1 MTSEALLYRNF
12 GSFFLACWS
21 EIMRQKSGYKKIS
34 TDEDKQNDVSF
45 LSALLFQWM
54 NSVFK
59 IGSERALDQNDFL
72 PLSHENS
79 ACFLTDKL
87 QATWNKDQYN
97 CERTGKRPKL
107 WKSLFKMLSVKDA
120 MIIVLGYAL
129 NTLYHLLCPLFL
141 GYLVS
146 KLMSAQAEKNLPLY
160 GCVLALCFSAMM
172 GGLGMHQHNYRCI
185 LLGIRISSA
194 LKGLVY
200 RKVSRKMRPVMRS
213 SIV

>member
-1 MTSEALLYRNF
+1 MTRKGGYR
-12 GSFFLACWS
+12 
-21 EIMRQKSGYKKIS
+21 KIS
-34 TDEDKQNDVSF
+34 TDEDKENVSF

-59 IGSERALDQNDFL
+59 IGSERPLDQNDFL

-79 ACFLTDKL
+79 ASFLTDKL
-87 QATWNKDQYN
+87 QASWVNKHQYN
-97 CERTGKRPKL
+97 CEGTGKRPKL
-107 WKSLFKMLSVKDA
+107 WKSLFNMLSVKDA
-120 MIIVLGYAL
+120 MTIVLGYAL

-146 KLMSAQAEKNLPLY
+146 KLMSAQAEKNLLY
-160 GCVLALCFSAMM
+160 GCALALCFSAMM

-194 LKGLVY
+194 VKGLVY
-200 RKVSRKMRPVMRS
+200 RKVSRKMRPAMRS

>member
-1 MTSEALLYRNF
+1 MSR
-12 GSFFLACWS
+12 
-21 EIMRQKSGYKKIS
+21 KSGYKKIS
-34 TDEDKQNDVSF
+34 TDEDKVNVSF

-59 IGSERALDQNDFL
+59 IGSERPLDQTDFL

-79 ACFLTDKL
+79 ACFLIDKL
-87 QATWNKDQYN
+87 QAIWNKDQYN
-97 CERTGKRPKL
+97 CEGTGKRPKL

-120 MIIVLGYAL
+120 MIIVLGDAL
-129 NTLYHLLCPLFL
+129 DTLYHLLSPLFL

-146 KLMSAQAEKNLPLY
+146 KLMSAQAEKNLLLY
-160 GCVLALCFSAMM
+160 GCALALCFSAMM
-172 GGLGMHQHNYRCI
+172 GGLGMHQNNYRCM

-200 RKVSRKMRPVMRS
+200 RKVSRKIRPVMRS

>member
-1 MTSEALLYRNF
+1 MTR
-12 GSFFLACWS
+12 
-21 EIMRQKSGYKKIS
+21 KSGYKKIS
-34 TDEDKQNDVSF
+34 TDEDKENVSF

-59 IGSERALDQNDFL
+59 IGSERPLDQNDFL

-79 ACFLTDKL
+79 ASFLTDKL
-87 QATWNKDQYN
+87 QASWNKDQYN
-97 CERTGKRPKL
+97 CEGTGKRPKL

-120 MIIVLGYAL
+120 MIIAFGAVLHSVYR
-129 NTLYHLLCPLFL
+129 LLWPMFL

-146 KLMSAQAEKNLPLY
+146 KLMSAGTEDELLLY
-160 GCVLALCFSAMM
+160 GCALALCFSAMM
-172 GGLGMHQHNYRCI
+172 GGLGMHQKNYSCM

-200 RKVSRKMRPVMRS
+200 RKVSRKMRPVMCS

>member
-1 MTSEALLYRNF
+1 MARKGGYR
-12 GSFFLACWS
+12 
-21 EIMRQKSGYKKIS
+21 KIS
-34 TDEDKQNDVSF
+34 TDEDKESVRF

-59 IGSERALDQNDFL
+59 IGSERALDQKDFL

-87 QATWNKDQYN
+87 QAIWNKDQYN
-97 CERTGKRPKL
+97 CEGTGKRPKL
-107 WKSLFKMLSVKDA
+107 WKSVFKMINVNDA
-120 MIIVLGYAL
+120 VIIMLGDAL
-129 NTLYHLLCPLFL
+129 NSVNHLLCPLFL

-146 KLMSAQAEKNLPLY
+146 KLMSAQTEKNLLLY
-160 GCVLALCFSAMM
+160 CCALALCFSAMM
-172 GGLGMHQHNYRCI
+172 GGLGKHQHNYRCM

-194 LKGLVY
+194 LRGLVY
-200 RKVSRKMRPVMRS
+200 RKVSRKMRPVMVS

>member
-1 MTSEALLYRNF
+1 MARKDGYR
-12 GSFFLACWS
+12 
-21 EIMRQKSGYKKIS
+21 KIS
-34 TDEDKQNDVSF
+34 TDEDKESVSF

-59 IGSERALDQNDFL
+59 IGSERPLDQNDFL

-87 QATWNKDQYN
+87 QASWNKDRYS
-97 CERTGKRPKL
+97 CKGTGKRPKL
-107 WKSLFKMLSVKDA
+107 WKSLFKLLSVKDA
-120 MIIVLGYAL
+120 MIIVFGDAL
-129 NTLYHLLCPLFL
+129 IAVYRLLCPLFL

-146 KLMSAQAEKNLPLY
+146 KLMSAQTEKNLLLY
-160 GCVLALCFSAMM
+160 GCALALSFTAMM
-172 GGLGMHQHNYRCI
+172 GGIGLHQNNYRSL

-194 LKGLVY
+194 LRGLVY
-200 RKVSRKMRPVMRS
+200 RKVSRKMRPVMVS